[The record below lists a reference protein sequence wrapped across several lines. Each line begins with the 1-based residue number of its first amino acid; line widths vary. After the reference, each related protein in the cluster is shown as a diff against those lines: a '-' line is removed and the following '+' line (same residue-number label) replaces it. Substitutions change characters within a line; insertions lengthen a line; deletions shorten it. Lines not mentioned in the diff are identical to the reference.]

1 LRGLPDFPNFL
12 EYCRKKDLT
21 NPARAGIMAR
31 GPIYFVSS
39 LYYWRTAYKNNHYR
53 TTTGAGLDKLKE
65 IYTNA
70 GKKT

>member
-1 LRGLPDFPNFL
+1 
-12 EYCRKKDLT
+12 
-21 NPARAGIMAR
+21 MAR
-31 GPIYFVSS
+31 GPLYFVSS